1 MQAIGET
8 EALAIRVLGTPAN
21 QSIEACPDVLRALA
35 LAIPVEDDDGP
46 EVWDVP
52 RPWGWSAGCGCGPEI
67 AGTIVLRRLGDG
79 VVWLLRITASSTG
92 ESSDDTVISVVIRR
106 TTEAM
111 IEDRD
116 YGDLFVA
123 GPEVLLDEEREV
135 VEREIDRALE
145 ERPIPPEHLPH
156 SREWW
161 NRLIEAP

>member
-1 MQAIGET
+1 MQAVGEI

-21 QSIEACPDVLRALA
+21 QSIEACPDVLQTLA
-35 LAIPVEDDDGP
+35 LAIPVEDDEGP
-46 EVWDVP
+46 EIWDVP

-67 AGTIVLRRLGDG
+67 AGTIVVQRRGDG
-79 VVWLLRITASSTG
+79 VVWLLRITASATA

-106 TTEAM
+106 TTEEM
-111 IEDRD
+111 MEERD

-123 GPEVLLDEEREV
+123 DADVLLDDEREL

-161 NRLIEAP
+161 HRLTEAP